1 VKIDAIFRTGDI
13 ASTIADVRRLEALP
27 VDGLFCAETAHDPF
41 ISATL
46 AVEHSTRA
54 EVGTAIAVA
63 FARNPMTVAMAAHD
77 LQRYSNGR
85 FILGLGSQI
94 KPHIEKRFSMPWS
107 HPAPRMREFIAA
119 MRAIWRSWNDGERLA
134 FRGDY
139 YKHTLM
145 TPFFAPPASE
155 HGAPKVF
162 LAAVGEHMS
171 VVAGEVADG
180 LFVHGFSTEAYL
192 REVTWPA
199 VDRGLVESG
208 RAREQFEMTG
218 LVFVVTGADEQ
229 AIASADRLTRKQ
241 IAFYGSTP
249 SYLPVL
255 AHHGWGDV
263 QGELNVLSKRGEW
276 DAMGAL
282 VTDEMLDAFAV
293 RGAPDEV
300 GRLVRARYEGQLARC
315 QAYMPYEVSDELHG
329 QVVASFR

>member
-1 VKIDAIFRTGDI
+1 MKVDATFRTGDI
-13 ASTIADVRRLEALP
+13 ATTIADVRRLEGLG

-41 ISATL
+41 ISAML

-77 LQRYSNGR
+77 LQRYSGGR

-107 HPAPRMREFIAA
+107 HPAPRMHEFIAA
-119 MRAIWRSWNDGERLA
+119 LRAIWRSWNEGERLA

-139 YKHTLM
+139 YQHTLM
-145 TPFFAPPASE
+145 TPFFSPPPSE

-171 VVAGEVADG
+171 LVAGRVADG
-180 LFVHGFSTEAYL
+180 LFVHGFSTQPYL
-192 REVTWPA
+192 RDVTWPA
-199 VDRGLVESG
+199 VDRGLAENG
-208 RAREQFEMTG
+208 RGREHFEMTG
-218 LVFVVTGADEQ
+218 LGFVVTGDDQRSLEE
-229 AIASADRLTRKQ
+229 ADRLTRKQ

-263 QGELNVLSKRGEW
+263 QRELNTLSKRGEW
-276 DAMGAL
+276 DAMGGL
-282 VTDEMLDAFAV
+282 ITDEMLDAFAI
-293 RGAPDEV
+293 RCAPDDV
-300 GRLVRARYEGQLARC
+300 GRAVRARYEGLLARC
-315 QAYMPYEVSDELHG
+315 HAYMPYGVPEALDA
-329 QVVASFR
+329 QIVASFR

>member
-1 VKIDAIFRTGDI
+1 MKVDALFRTGDV
-13 ASTIADVRRLEALP
+13 ATTIADVKRLEQLR
-27 VDGLFCAETAHDPF
+27 VDGIFCAETAHDPF

-46 AVEHSTRA
+46 AVEHSTHA

-139 YKHTLM
+139 YQHTLM
-145 TPFFAPPASE
+145 TPFFAPPPSD

-162 LAAVGEHMS
+162 LAAVGGQMS
-171 VVAGEVADG
+171 AVAGEVADG
-180 LFVHGFSTEAYL
+180 LFVHGFSTEPYL

-199 VDRGLVESG
+199 VDRGLADGG
-208 RAREQFEMTG
+208 RDRAAFEMTG
-218 LVFVVTGADEQ
+218 LVFVVTGRDER
-229 AIASADRLTRKQ
+229 AIADADRLTRKQ

-249 SYLPVL
+249 AYLPVL
-255 AHHGWGDV
+255 EHHGWGTV
-263 QGELNVLSKRGEW
+263 QRELNTLSKRGEW
-276 DAMGAL
+276 DAMGEL
-282 VTDEMLDAFAV
+282 ITDEMLDTFAV
-293 RGAPDEV
+293 RAAPGEV
-300 GRLVRARYEGQLARC
+300 GRAVRGRYEGLLARC
-315 QAYMPYEVSDELHG
+315 QAYLPYPVSDDLQEEI
-329 QVVASFR
+329 VTSFA

>member
-1 VKIDAIFRTGDI
+1 VKVDAIFRTGDL
-13 ASTIADVRRLEALP
+13 ADTIADVRRLEHLS
-27 VDGLFCAETAHDPF
+27 VDGLFCAETTNDPF
-41 ISATL
+41 VSAML
-46 AVEHSTRA
+46 GVEHSSRP

-77 LQRYSNGR
+77 LQRYSHGR

-107 HPAPRMREFIAA
+107 HPAPRMHEFIAA
-119 MRAIWRSWNDGERLA
+119 MRAIWRAWNDGERLA

-145 TPFFAPPASE
+145 TPFFSPPASE

-171 VVAGEVADG
+171 VVAGQVADG
-180 LFVHGFSTEAYL
+180 LFVHGFSTEPYL

-208 RAREQFEMTG
+208 RPRDAFEMSG
-218 LVFVVTGADEQ
+218 LVFVVTGADDHAVEEC
-229 AIASADRLTRKQ
+229 DRLTRKQ

-255 AHHGWGDV
+255 EHHGWGDV
-263 QGELNVLSKRGEW
+263 QGELNVLSKRGQW
-276 DAMGAL
+276 DEMGEL
-282 VTDEMLDAFAV
+282 ITDDMLDAFAV
-293 RGAPDEV
+293 RCGPDDV
-300 GRLVRARYEGQLARC
+300 GRAVRARYGGQLARC
-315 QAYMPYEVSDELHG
+315 QPYMPYPVSDDLHA
-329 QVVASFR
+329 QIVASFH